1 MSFLKN
7 LFSSAETKRRKSHIM
22 NLLSVA
28 AADGEITRDEIEY
41 LAHVAER
48 IYMPREEFIDV
59 LKNPQDVIFYP
70 PESNRERLD
79 QLYDLV
85 GMMMI
90 DGHIDQDEV
99 IRCKMFAQKLGFKA
113 GVIDA
118 IVSQIINGFVNHMAR
133 EIVFAR
139 VMQML

>member
-1 MSFLKN
+1 MSFFKN

-22 NLLSVA
+22 NLLSLA
-28 AADGEITRDEIEY
+28 AADGEITHEEIDY

-59 LKNPQDVIFYP
+59 LKNPQDVMFYP
-70 PESNRERLD
+70 PDSNRERLD
-79 QLYDLV
+79 QLHDLV

-90 DGHIDQDEV
+90 DGSIDQDEV

-113 GVIDA
+113 AVIDA
-118 IVSQIINGFVNHMAR
+118 IVAHIINGFANHLAR
-133 EIVFAR
+133 EAIFAR

>member
-1 MSFLKN
+1 MSFFKN

-28 AADGEITRDEIEY
+28 AADGKITREEIDY
-41 LAHVAER
+41 LAYVAEK

-59 LKNPQDVIFYP
+59 IKNPQDVIFYP

-90 DGHIDQDEV
+90 DGHIDQDEI
-99 IRCKMFAQKLGFKA
+99 IRCKMFAQKLGFKSS
-113 GVIDA
+113 VIDA
-118 IVSQIINGFVNHMAR
+118 IVAQIIDGFINHLAR
-133 EIVFAR
+133 EAVFAQ
-139 VMQML
+139 VMRML